1 MLKPTPF
8 FFGPSQ
14 ARLFGWLH
22 LAQQPAGLGM
32 IICNPFGFEEV
43 CAHRSLAYLAE
54 EAAASGVPSLRFDYA
69 GCGNSSGDEFDPGT
83 LARWIASIHQ
93 AVDTLKQHTGVQ
105 RVCLVGLRLGST
117 LASLAAMER
126 DDVEALVCIAPVV
139 QGRLYV
145 RELRILLAAGATQ
158 GAEAAPP
165 TDILEAAGFF
175 MADETAQGLAAV
187 DLRKPG
193 KLPAQN
199 MVIVER
205 DDMPTSPQWGQSL
218 VALGASVQVESW
230 PGYAGMM
237 TDPQRAVLPTAMVAG
252 IVAALAG
259 WRSALPSAV
268 AAARPQAFDT
278 SFTSE
283 AFHETPVHIDTGVS
297 QLFGVLTTGV
307 PAAPGKAKAVVL
319 LLNSGSVHHIGPN
332 RLWVRLARQW
342 AAQGV
347 SVLRLDLS
355 GIGDSQPRPQAQA
368 NEVYSASAAMD
379 VDAAVKY
386 VRNTLAADEY
396 HLAGLCSGAYHAFK
410 AAVAGQALTSVIMIN
425 PLTFFWTPGMSL
437 EGGIKDFELQVKSKK
452 YRQQLFSLEPWR
464 RLVRGQLDLGYLR
477 RFVARRISAVVAGV
491 SRKLARLAGV
501 ALAND
506 LPSEL
511 AQAKRNRVRQHF
523 VFAMGDP
530 GLELLRSQG
539 GRGLEKLQTGGSI
552 YIDCIS
558 QADHTFTRFEARE
571 RLVVLLDGLLF
582 DSEKYK

>member
-8 FFGPSQ
+8 FFGPSP

-22 LAQQPAGLGM
+22 AAQQPSGLGM
-32 IICNPFGFEEV
+32 VICNPFGFEEV

-54 EAAASGVPSLRFDYA
+54 QAATSGVPSLRFDYA
-69 GCGNSSGDEFDPGT
+69 GCGNSSGDELDPDT

-105 RVCLVGLRLGST
+105 RVCLVGLRLGSS
-117 LASLAAMER
+117 LATLAAMER

-145 RELRILLAAGATQ
+145 RELRILLASGATQ
-158 GAEAAPP
+158 GAEATP
-165 TDILEAAGFF
+165 TANILEAAGFF
-175 MADETAQGLAAV
+175 MTDETAQALSAV
-187 DLRKPG
+187 DLRKPDT
-193 KLPAQN
+193 LPAGK
-199 MVIVER
+199 VLIVER
-205 DDMPTSPQWGQSL
+205 DDMPTSPQWGQTL
-218 VALGASVQVESW
+218 AALGASVQVESW

-237 TDPQRAVLPTAMVAG
+237 TDPQRAVPPTAMVAG
-252 IVAALAG
+252 IVATLTQ
-259 WRSALPSAV
+259 WRSALPGAV
-268 AAARPQAFDT
+268 PGAVLPALGT
-278 SFTSE
+278 SLE
-283 AFHETPVHIDTGVS
+283 AEVFHETPVHIDTGVS
-297 QLFGVLTTGV
+297 QLFGVLTTGL
-307 PAAPGKAKAVVL
+307 PAAADKARAVVV

-342 AAQGV
+342 ASKGV
-347 SVLRLDLS
+347 VVLRLDLS
-355 GIGDSQPRPQAQA
+355 GIGDSQPRPDAPA

-386 VRNTLAADEY
+386 VKGALAANEY
-396 HLAGLCSGAYHAFK
+396 HVAGLCSGAYHAFK

-437 EGGIKDFELQVKSKK
+437 DGEIKDFELQVKSKK

-464 RLVRGQLDLGYLR
+464 KLVRGQLDLSYLG
-477 RFVARRISAVVAGV
+477 RFVARRVSAVVEGC

-511 AQAKRNRVRQHF
+511 AQVARNRVRQHF
-523 VFAMGDP
+523 VFAVGDP
-530 GLELLRSQG
+530 GLELLCSQG
-539 GRGLEKLQTGGSI
+539 GPGLEKLQTDGSI
-552 YIDCIS
+552 YIDRIA
-558 QADHTFTRFEARE
+558 QADHTFTRLEARE